1 MTSKLKALGGCSS
14 HHLQGVGAYCVGPT
28 AGCTDCYILGEIG
41 SGTMIQWTPVSLNWQ
56 HLAEVPSETVLM
68 NMHIPIIL
76 HYVVM
81 SEMNINW
88 HLNEC
93 EQLIT
98 SNYVCVR
105 TR

>member
-56 HLAEVPSETVLM
+56 HLAEVPSETYLDLDLVPPVPDGTLGDE
-68 NMHIPIIL
+68 ISPPVSIIGSSPCT
-76 HYVVM
+76 M
-81 SEMNINW
+81 PS
-88 HLNEC
+88 
-93 EQLIT
+93 
-98 SNYVCVR
+98 
-105 TR
+105 